1 MNRYE
6 FEKAVFESKLDA
18 QAKQVLLYMAHR
30 KNWERDTKA
39 WPSTSTIARHT
50 GLSEST
56 VKRRMAVLRDTG
68 WLAPTGGTKGRG
80 VRVYDLHV
88 GHADPEVA
96 QPDTEVGQ
104 PETAGVSAGPTEEVP
119 EQVTEDDQEEVMTGA
134 TAPVEDCPFEAK
146 EEGDSSSFNEEHLPW
161 FASAFLR
168 EFDRSLCGDENP
180 ADVAEAREIIRRGE
194 VEWPTMGPQRWRTSA
209 IWKVK
214 ELAGL
219 QEAW

>member
-6 FEKAVFESKLDA
+6 FEKAAFESKLDA

-68 WLAPTGGTKGRG
+68 WLAPTGATKGRG
-80 VRVYDLHV
+80 VRVYDLHI
-88 GHADPEVA
+88 GHADPEVV

-104 PETAGVSAGPTEEVP
+104 PETAGVSAGPTEEVH
-119 EQVTEDDQEEVMTGA
+119 EQVKEDDQEEVTTGA
-134 TAPVEDCPFEAK
+134 RAPVENCSFETK
-146 EEGDSSSFNEEHLPW
+146 EEDDSSSSNKEDLPW
-161 FASAFLR
+161 FAPAFLR
-168 EFDRSLCGDENP
+168 EFDRSLCGDEDP
-180 ADVAEAREIIRRGE
+180 AGVEEAKEIIRRGE
-194 VEWPTMGPQRWRTSA
+194 VEWPTMGPTHWRTSA

-219 QEAW
+219 VEPW